1 MFSSHIPEKCSL
13 TRQQTSVSVSTWC
26 ASHSSDNFKDPDSF
40 IPERYMDGEKEYN
53 SDKKLASR
61 PFSMGP
67 RGCIGKDMSYMEMRL
82 VLARMIYSF
91 DLSNADSASEWDAED
106 NMKNMKAYSTW
117 QKPEL
122 NVFIKKVQ
130 Q

>member
-1 MFSSHIPEKCSL
+1 M
-13 TRQQTSVSVSTWC
+13 STWC
-26 ASHSSDNFKDPDSF
+26 ASHSPDNFKDPDSF
-40 IPERYMDGEKEYN
+40 IPERYLEGNQEFAK
-53 SDKKLASR
+53 DKKLASR

-91 DLSNADSASEWDAED
+91 DVSNADSAEAWNPEE

-117 QKPEL
+117 QKPDL
-122 NVFIKKVQ
+122 MVFIKRVEK
-130 Q
+130 